1 MKTSRIKITSTI
13 FVLFIITMWS
23 VWPYLSIYWASFWG
37 APPVHEFGD
46 SFGSISALFSGLAIA
61 GLVISLALQRD
72 DFDQSIEELKK
83 QNKLMADSMALSVFP
98 TVLAQKLRYL
108 SESVYIEEKNWDLDS
123 VTENKIISW
132 IEMVKNAQTGPVDRG
147 FLKFRN
153 ECYEKKSGLLGI
165 LQLIDN
171 EFRAF
176 LESDNSNDRWSNV
189 AIDNQSALKI
199 LKHSFPSKPPIDSES
214 ILKGLKAEIWELN
227 NDMSLGNPNQ
237 KELEFRAHLLHDQ
250 VPFFYHN
257 YAYATR
263 ALRAMYRLDLSE
275 SALLMEFKMLF
286 NKWEATKIILL
297 HSLLEK

>member
-1 MKTSRIKITSTI
+1 M
-13 FVLFIITMWS
+13 
-23 VWPYLSIYWASFWG
+23 SIYWASFWG
-37 APPVHEFGD
+37 SPPVHEFGD

-83 QNKLMADSMALSVFP
+83 QNKLMADSMALNVFP

-108 SESVYIEEKNWDLDS
+108 SESHYIKEKNWDLDS

-132 IEMVKNAQTGPVDRG
+132 IEMVKSAQMDPVDRG

-153 ECYEKKSGLLGI
+153 ECYAQKFCLLGI

-176 LESDNSNDRWSNV
+176 LESDNSNDRWNNV
-189 AIDNQSALKI
+189 AIDNQSALKR

-227 NDMSLGNPNQ
+227 EDMSLGNPNQ
-237 KELEFRAHLLHDQ
+237 KELEFRAHLAHDQ
-250 VPFFYHN
+250 VTFFYHN
-257 YAYATR
+257 YAYAAR

-275 SALLMEFKMLF
+275 SVLLMEFKMLF

-297 HSLLEK
+297 DSLLEK